1 VVDAKRRDDSPLC
14 LEPSLCPPSLCSRQ
28 RPPSRHWPL
37 FERLRHWRQAVL
49 AVPAQHHHQHQGLA
63 VREKDS
69 RGSAGP
75 IRLDDPP
82 KLQFVSSVAGLRL
95 TSFGKLSR
103 VAGGGQVVD
112 PCRRSVTQTAHHTVE
127 LGNSSREERE
137 EAKQCCFAA
146 RTLKQGA
153 KHVRGYL
160 THPALA
166 SSRSRRYQLTPK
178 QKQRPKHAHQV
189 GNPTLAQQAP

>member
-1 VVDAKRRDDSPLC
+1 MIHRFAS
-14 LEPSLCPPSLCSRQ
+14 SLFSAL
-28 RPPSRHWPL
+28 PPSRHWPL
-37 FERLRHWRQAVL
+37 LSGCGIGGKPCWPCPLNTITNTKALLLLKRTQRRA
-49 AVPAQHHHQHQGLA
+49 P
-63 VREKDS
+63 
-69 RGSAGP
+69 
-75 IRLDDPP
+75 DPSDWTIP
-82 KLQFVSSVAGLRL
+82 SSLQFVSSVAGLRL